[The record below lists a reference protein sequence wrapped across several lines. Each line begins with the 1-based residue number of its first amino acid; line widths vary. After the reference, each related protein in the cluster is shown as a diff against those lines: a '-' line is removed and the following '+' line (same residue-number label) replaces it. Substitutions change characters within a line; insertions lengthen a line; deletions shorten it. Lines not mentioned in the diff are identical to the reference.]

1 MERINKH
8 RLWLPKVSKC
18 FRELSSAKW
27 ISSMINMIFDTV
39 GIVIGAVKLAVEP
52 EDIRDWE

>member
-1 MERINKH
+1 
-8 RLWLPKVSKC
+8 
-18 FRELSSAKW
+18 
-27 ISSMINMIFDTV
+27 MINMIFDTV